1 MYRKAT
7 RFAYKPPPTTF
18 AHLPAKQPRAAYT
31 RNTVLDL
38 DSVHFSQLVLST
50 VRYILLLMLTALH
63 FTCLVSGIFLDS
75 SNRRSVIVGAGYI
88 AIEMA
93 GILHTLGSDATL
105 VIRKDKVSWTQFNHV
120 KHKPM
125 NNLFCCIT
133 MTNTIVLQVLRTF
146 DSMISAEVTKA
157 AEDSGLKIQ
166 RFSQVLQ

>member
-1 MYRKAT
+1 
-7 RFAYKPPPTTF
+7 
-18 AHLPAKQPRAAYT
+18 
-31 RNTVLDL
+31 
-38 DSVHFSQLVLST
+38 
-50 VRYILLLMLTALH
+50 MLTALH

-125 NNLFCCIT
+125 NNLYCRI
-133 MTNTIVLQVLRTF
+133 MTITIVLQVLRTF

-166 RFSQVLQ
+166 RFSQVQQ